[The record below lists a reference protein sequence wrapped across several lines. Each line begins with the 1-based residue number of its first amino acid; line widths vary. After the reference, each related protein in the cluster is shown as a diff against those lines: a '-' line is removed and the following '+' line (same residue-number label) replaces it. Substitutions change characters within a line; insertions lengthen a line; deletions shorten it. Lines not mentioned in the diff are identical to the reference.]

1 MRFQRTLGMGCLFP
15 VYIRAIVK
23 GIAVWLLL
31 SEQKMSAP
39 SGGWTGMG
47 YIRLNCRDNSFTR
60 SDK

>member
-1 MRFQRTLGMGCLFP
+1 MRFQRTLGKGCLFS

-23 GIAVWLLL
+23 DLAVWLPL
-31 SEQKMSAP
+31 SEQKMSAT
-39 SGGWTGMG
+39 GDGWAVMV